1 MAVEFTR
8 ESKEIYQMMKDFK
21 VVPYSE
27 IAKRLDD
34 ATEKTI
40 RLVEKMQ
47 KS

>member
-1 MAVEFTR
+1 MKFECTR
-8 ESKEIYQMMKDFK
+8 ESKEIYQIMKDFK

-27 IAKRLDD
+27 IEKRLDE

-40 RLVEKMQ
+40 QLVKNMQ

>member
-1 MAVEFTR
+1 MTFECSR

-27 IAKRLDD
+27 IAKRLDE
-34 ATEKTI
+34 ATEETI
-40 RLVEKMQ
+40 RLVENMQ